1 MSARRPTIREV
12 AARAGVSTGT
22 VSNVLTGRRPVQ
34 EATRERI
41 ERAIAELGYVP
52 DIAARALIA
61 RRGRAIQA
69 HGAATPRLT
78 AVGYLC
84 ADYVTRVAVL
94 PHRADRVSGARIE
107 RTLGGRAANVAV
119 TAAGLGEP
127 WPMAVD
133 LLSVA
138 GEDGESDWAEAMLAD
153 RRVRLLPQS
162 RQPGGRLSR
171 CIIMVEANGSRTIV
185 NEPLQ
190 VAPEVLRHWLEQ
202 RLAPSAA
209 EALFVQGDQAA
220 VLAPVLAEADPAL
233 FRVTQIGIGEARAL
247 GALWLDE
254 LSPLFDL
261 VVMNREVAR
270 ELLGAAGGTDDLVQ
284 RVAAAF
290 APLPCRT
297 ALTLGAEGAVLIER
311 GRTIARATAPMVDVV
326 DETGAGDTFAGC
338 LITALLHDVAPAAAL
353 AAAVRAGSIAVT
365 VTGAQEHGLKA
376 PMIGV
381 DAVGAEAAAVTID
394 EKAV

>member
-1 MSARRPTIREV
+1 LSARRPTIREV

-34 EATRERI
+34 GATRARI

-52 DIAARALIA
+52 DLAARALIA
-61 RRGRAIQA
+61 RRGRAA
-69 HGAATPRLT
+69 RTHGATTPRLM

-94 PHRADRVSGARIE
+94 PHRADRVGGARIE

-127 WPMAVD
+127 WPVAAE
-133 LLSVA
+133 LLTVA

-153 RRVRLLPQS
+153 RRVRLLPRS

-190 VAPEVLRHWLEQ
+190 VAPEALRHWLET
-202 RLAPSAA
+202 RERPAAA

-220 VLAPVLAEADPAL
+220 ALAPVLATGDPAL
-233 FRVTQIGIGEARAL
+233 FKVTQIGIGEARGL
-247 GALWLDE
+247 GARWLDE
-254 LSPLFDL
+254 LAPLFDL

-270 ELLGAAGGTDDLVQ
+270 ELLGAAGGTDDLIL

-290 APLPCRT
+290 APLPCRI

-311 GRTIARATAPMVDVV
+311 GRAIARATAPMVEVV

-338 LITALLHDVAPAAAL
+338 LITAFLHDVPPAAAL
-353 AAAVRAGSIAVT
+353 TAAVRAGSIAVT
-365 VTGAQEHGLKA
+365 VSGAQEHGLRA
-376 PMIGV
+376 ASLGLDAV
-381 DAVGAEAAAVTID
+381 DAGVAFGTID
-394 EKAV
+394 EKAI